1 MNQYNDDGHETNL
14 QGLIQ
19 PNIGIDG
26 ETRLLIIETLNKTLA
41 NESVLTIKTRSAH
54 WNITGTGFFEFHILF
69 DSQYEQLNKISDEIA
84 ERIRILGGTA
94 IGSLKEFLNYTRLE
108 ENPGENPD
116 TLVLL
121 ADHESIIRY
130 LREDA
135 KKVSEEFE
143 DEGSFELLIGIMR
156 LHEKMAWILRSY
168 IENVPTQREVLKGL
182 KNVNKTN

>member
-1 MNQYNDDGHETNL
+1 MTHNNDDCHEPNF

-19 PNIGIDG
+19 PNIGIDSD
-26 ETRLLIIETLNKTLA
+26 TRLLIIEILNKTLA

-69 DSQYEQLNKISDEIA
+69 DSQYEQLNKISDELA

-94 IGSLKEFLNYTRLE
+94 IGSLKEFLNYTRIE
-108 ENPGENPD
+108 ENPGEIPD

-135 KKVSEEFE
+135 KKVSEEYE
-143 DEGSFELLIGIMR
+143 EEGSFELLIGIMR

-168 IENVPTQREVLKGL
+168 IENVPIQRVVLKGL
-182 KNVNKTN
+182 TNVNKTN